1 MDNVYIFGNREIGEP
16 VNILLNHK
24 RVFRLNR
31 QRHMFGTEPGKLV
44 GHWPASRG
52 HNRPPP
58 SVHNGT
64 RDVYCTTLHPTGHE
78 FRQNLEDRRGSDTIY
93 H

>member
-1 MDNVYIFGNREIGEP
+1 MDDVYIFSDREIGEP

-44 GHWPASRG
+44 GHRSAGGG
-52 HNRPPP
+52 HDRPPP
-58 SVHNGT
+58 AVHNGA
-64 RDVYCTTLHPTGHE
+64 RDINGATLHPAGHE